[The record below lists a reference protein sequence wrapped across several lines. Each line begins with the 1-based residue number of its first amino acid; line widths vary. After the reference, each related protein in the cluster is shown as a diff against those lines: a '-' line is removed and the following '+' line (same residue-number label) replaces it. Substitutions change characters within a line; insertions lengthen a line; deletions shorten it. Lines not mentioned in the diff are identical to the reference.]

1 MKNAITVIDQE
12 RIDLFKEL
20 ASKAENENEYCI
32 TLNLNIFNDFIS
44 DHESLIEIN
53 AELTKREQK
62 HKSSLAVCANY
73 LSHALN
79 LDEIECE
86 EDKASIHAKIND
98 FLMSVNEELK
108 GDSDE

>member
-1 MKNAITVIDQE
+1 MKNAITVIDHE
-12 RIDLFKEL
+12 LIDLFQFKVDEECDDY
-20 ASKAENENEYCI
+20 SFED
-32 TLNLNIFNDFIS
+32 LNDLLQMTKD
-44 DHESLIEIN
+44 LIEIN

-62 HKSSLAVCANY
+62 AKSSLAVCANY

-79 LDEIECE
+79 LDEVECE
-86 EDKASIHAKIND
+86 DDRASIHAKIND

>member
-1 MKNAITVIDQE
+1 MKNAITLIDQE
-12 RIDLFKEL
+12 LIDKFTLMVSVKE
-20 ASKAENENEYCI
+20 
-32 TLNLNIFNDFIS
+32 
-44 DHESLIEIN
+44 DHENVSVTAGELFELIDMAKDLIEIN

-62 HKSSLAVCANY
+62 YKSGLAVCANY

-79 LDEIECE
+79 LDEVECE
-86 EDKASIHAKIND
+86 EDKASIHSKIND

>member
-12 RIDLFKEL
+12 LIDHFDSMLESD
-20 ASKAENENEYCI
+20 AAEFDVDRDYI
-32 TLNLNIFNDFIS
+32 HDLNQMAKD
-44 DHESLIEIN
+44 LIEIN

-62 HKSSLAVCANY
+62 YKSSLAVCANY

-79 LDEIECE
+79 LDDVECE